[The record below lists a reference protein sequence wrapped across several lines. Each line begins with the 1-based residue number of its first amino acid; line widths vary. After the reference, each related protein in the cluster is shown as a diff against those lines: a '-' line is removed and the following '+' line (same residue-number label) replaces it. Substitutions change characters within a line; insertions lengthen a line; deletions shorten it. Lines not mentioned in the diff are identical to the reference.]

1 MTELCTDV
9 GYISLNKQGEQ
20 LCGDHIEVVPHGEN
34 STVVVLADGLGNG
47 VKANILST
55 LTSKIISTMMAND
68 MTVEDCVTTIVETLP
83 ICKVRK
89 LAYSTFTI
97 IHITD
102 NREAEVIQYDNPKVV
117 MLRGGK
123 SCEYPMT
130 AQTIDNKTIYKSRI
144 ALEEDD
150 VFIAFS
156 DGVIHAGVG
165 GQLSF
170 GWQWEEVVGFIE
182 QHYDRELSAKA
193 MSTLLTGQC
202 REYYNGKPG
211 DDTSVCTV
219 RIRGKCAVNMMIGPP
234 VNAADD
240 ARVLS
245 LFMAQEGKHIVSGGT
260 TSTIAANFLEKPLDV
275 PIDGYVDP
283 QIPPVA
289 HIEGIDLATEGV
301 ITINRVLENAKDF
314 LQNNSR
320 YAHWKASRDGA
331 SLVSRLLFEEATH
344 VNFFVGMAVNPAH
357 QNPGLPIG
365 FNIKMRLV
373 EDLAQCLR
381 TMGKKIQVSYF

>member
-1 MTELCTDV
+1 MTELCTEV
-9 GYISLNKQGEQ
+9 GYLSLIKQGEM

-68 MTVEDCVTTIVETLP
+68 MTVEDCVKTIAETLP

-97 IHITD
+97 IHIT
-102 NREAEVIQYDNPKVV
+102 NNQEAEIIQYDNPKVV
-117 MLRGGK
+117 MLRGGQLW
-123 SCEYPMT
+123 EYPMT
-130 AQTIDNKTIYKSRI
+130 IEVIDNKRIYKSRV
-144 ALEEDD
+144 ALQEDD
-150 VFIAFS
+150 LFVTFS

-165 GQLSF
+165 GRRSF
-170 GWQWEEVVGFIE
+170 GWQWEEVAGFIE
-182 QHYDRELSAKA
+182 QNAGGLSAKA
-193 MSTLLTGQC
+193 MSTLLTDQC
-202 REYYNGKPG
+202 RAYYDGKPG

-219 RIRGKCAVNMMIGPP
+219 RIRGKRTANVMIGPP
-234 VNAADD
+234 ANPADD
-240 ARVLS
+240 EKV
-245 LFMAQEGKHIVSGGT
+245 MAAFLEQEGCHIVSGGT
-260 TSTIAANFLEKPLDV
+260 TSTIVADFLQTPLHV

-283 QIPPVA
+283 EIPPVA
-289 HIEGIDLATEGV
+289 HIEGIDLATEGI
-301 ITINRVLENAKDF
+301 ITINRVLEYARDF
-314 LQNNSR
+314 LGENSR
-320 YAHWKASRDGA
+320 YSQWKESRDGA
-331 SLVSRLLFEEATH
+331 ALVSKLLFEEATH

-373 EDLAQCLR
+373 EDLSQCLR
-381 TMGKKIQVSYF
+381 TMGKKISVRYF